1 MKTLK
6 ILLVSVLLLNISPT
20 FLEQQAAPGSAVK
33 PRPEKICGVYVSIW
47 TMNYPERCRPLLKN
61 VKDSGL
67 NTVVCDFDGANTAY
81 LKNLDYARELGLY
94 LIARIVVFEEGLGA
108 TYQTA
113 EDPQNWQKKLALSQE
128 ATELGF
134 DEIQYDYI
142 RFSDRGAPD
151 PRKKDI
157 IEKFLREARVS
168 VNIPLGVDVFGSVAY
183 QPHHIIGQD
192 LRRLSSHIDAVS
204 PMLYPSHFYG
214 DRLRLSNPY
223 RTLLEGSTL
232 GKNKLEGRPVR
243 LIPYIQGFAM
253 NLGYA
258 NMTLSNYIREQ
269 IRACEDAGTDGFFI
283 WHAGNEYATALAV
296 VKNYG
301 ALYQR
306 PPKTSAEI
314 YQYLGVSPNTLLY

>member
-1 MKTLK
+1 
-6 ILLVSVLLLNISPT
+6 
-20 FLEQQAAPGSAVK
+20 
-33 PRPEKICGVYVSIW
+33 
-47 TMNYPERCRPLLKN
+47 MNYPERCRPLLKN
-61 VKDSGL
+61 VLDSGL
-67 NTVVCDFDGANTAY
+67 NAVVCDFNGANPTY
-81 LKNLDYARELGLY
+81 LKNLDYAKELGLY

-113 EDPQNWQKKLALSQE
+113 EDPQNWQKKLALSRE
-128 ATELGF
+128 AETLGF

-142 RFSDRGAPD
+142 RFSDRGSSD

-157 IEKFLREARVS
+157 IEKFLQDARAT

-192 LRRLSSHIDAVS
+192 LRRMSPYIDAAS

-214 DRLRLSNPY
+214 DRLRMGNPY

-232 GKNKLEGRPVR
+232 GKNKLKGRTAR

-258 NMTLSNYIREQ
+258 NMTLSAYIREQ

-283 WHAGNEYATALAV
+283 WHAGNEYATALNV

-306 PPKTSAEI
+306 PAKSQTEI
-314 YQYLGVSPNTLLY
+314 YQYLGISPNMLLY

>member
-1 MKTLK
+1 MRPLK
-6 ILLVSVLLLNISPT
+6 ILFS
-20 FLEQQAAPGSAVK
+20 FLFLFSLACAK
-33 PRPEKICGVYVSIW
+33 PEKICGVYVSVW
-47 TMNYPERCRPLLKN
+47 TMNYPERCQPLLKN
-61 VKDSGL
+61 VKESGL
-67 NTVVCDFDGANTAY
+67 NTVVCDFDGANAVY
-81 LKNLDYARELGLY
+81 LKNLDYAKELGLY

-113 EDPQNWQKKLALSQE
+113 EDPQNWQRKLALSRE
-128 ATELGF
+128 AAGLGF

-157 IEKFLREARVS
+157 IEKFLRDARVS
-168 VNIPLGVDVFGSVAY
+168 ANIPLGVDVFGSVAY

-192 LRRLSSHIDAVS
+192 LRRLSPYIDAAS

-258 NMTLSNYIREQ
+258 SMNLSNYIREQ

-306 PPKTSAEI
+306 PPKTKSEI
-314 YQYLGVSPNTLLY
+314 YQYLGVSENVLLY